1 VIRVA
6 LADDHAVVRRGLEE
20 ILRAE
25 PDMEVGGTAADGA
38 ELLALVRRKPF
49 DVVLLDITMP
59 GQSGLEVL
67 RSLKQERPA
76 MPVLVLTMHAEDQF
90 GVRAMRAGAAGY
102 LTKESAPEEMV
113 RAIRRVVAGGK
124 HIGPSLAEHLAEA
137 VMTMADQ
144 TRPPHQRLSD
154 REFHVLRE
162 LVSGKRVGE
171 IARDLALSVKT
182 VSTYRAR
189 VLRKMQLKNSVE
201 LAQYAIRHRLVE

>member
-1 VIRVA
+1 MIRVA

-25 PDMEVGGTAADGA
+25 PDMEVGGVAADGA
-38 ELLALVRRKPF
+38 ELLDLVRRRSF

-59 GQSGLEVL
+59 GQSGLEII
-67 RSLKQERPA
+67 RSLKQERPG

-102 LTKESAPEEMV
+102 LTKESAPDEMV

-137 VMTMADQ
+137 VTADQ
-144 TRPPHQRLSD
+144 TRLPHQRLSD

-162 LVSGKRVGE
+162 LVTGKRVGE

-201 LAQYAIRHRLVE
+201 LTQYAIRHRLVE

>member
-1 VIRVA
+1 MIRVA

-38 ELLALVRRKPF
+38 ELLALVRRRSF

-59 GQSGLEVL
+59 GRSGLEVL
-67 RSLKQERPA
+67 RSLKQERPG

-137 VMTMADQ
+137 VTTDQ
-144 TRPPHQRLSD
+144 TRLPHQLLSD

-162 LVSGKRVGE
+162 LVAGKRVSE

-182 VSTYRAR
+182 ISTYRAR

-201 LAQYAIRHRLVE
+201 LTQYAIRHRLVE